1 MNKFIKAMN
10 KMANKAGKNS
20 PAILVGLGITSAAGA
35 VIFAIKGT
43 IAANKKVEAVKEAK
57 AEELKVEEAD
67 DIPVEVELTKKEIV
81 QATWKCYIPTAM
93 SFATSVVCIVCANKV
108 NAKRNAAIATAYS
121 MSEAA
126 LHEYKNKV
134 IETIGEEKE
143 KEIAKAVVKDR
154 IDKSPEPSTQ
164 VIIAGNG
171 EQLCLDYISQR
182 YFKSDRETLRAAVND
197 LNEILNSC
205 DYVSLN
211 DFYDKIGLERTS
223 IGDEIGWNV
232 SRDGLIQLDITGDIS
247 KDGRPC
253 LGIGYRVAPRYEYSM
268 YH

>member
-1 MNKFIKAMN
+1 M
-10 KMANKAGKNS
+10 
-20 PAILVGLGITSAAGA
+20 
-35 VIFAIKGT
+35 
-43 IAANKKVEAVKEAK
+43 
-57 AEELKVEEAD
+57 
-67 DIPVEVELTKKEIV
+67 
-81 QATWKCYIPTAM
+81 QATWKCYIPTAI
-93 SFATSVVCIVCANKV
+93 SFTTSVVCIVCANRV
-108 NAKRNAAIATAYS
+108 NTKRNAAIATAYS
-121 MSEAA
+121 VSEAA
-126 LHEYKNKV
+126 LREYKNKV

-143 KEIAKAVVKDR
+143 KEIAKAVVKDK
-154 IDKSPEPSTQ
+154 IEKAPAPSTQ
-164 VIIAGNG
+164 VIIAGDG

-182 YFKSDRETLRAAVND
+182 YFKSDRETLRSAVND

-232 SRDGLIQLDITGDIS
+232 GRDGLIQLDITGDIS

>member
-1 MNKFIKAMN
+1 MNKFTRVLN

-20 PAILVGLGITSAAGA
+20 PAILIGLGITSAAGA
-35 VIFAIKGT
+35 VIFAVKGT
-43 IAANKKVEAVKEAK
+43 IAANNKVEAVKEAK

-81 QATWKCYIPTAM
+81 QATWKCYIPTVI
-93 SFATSVVCIVCANKV
+93 SFATSVVCIICANNV

-143 KEIAKAVVKDR
+143 KEIAKAVVKDK
-154 IDKSPEPSTQ
+154 IEKAPSPNTQ
-164 VIIAGNG
+164 VIIAGDG

-232 SRDGLIQLDITGDIS
+232 SRDGLIQLDITGDIA